1 MINRFLIIA
10 LLALSFTGCYTSF
23 SPRDSE
29 EESYGQMNESY
40 YGAPEVAEYIDSSE
54 YYTTEYYDDQPG
66 GVTVINNYAPDWGWG
81 YEPYSYSS
89 FGFYPSY
96 GFYSSYY
103 DPFCTPY
110 YTPYYG
116 GNVFVYGDAYF
127 GGGYY
132 GGISPYPSPVRYRT
146 NTSHWTSLRNT
157 GGRSVS
163 TTRSRGRATVG
174 RRTSES
180 QTRNDFLAVRG
191 VDLDRDLD
199 VSRIASRDGVSRSS
213 ATRTRNNNGTRVAKR
228 TTDLERRRI
237 STSRNNSKV
246 VRSNKKSHVQRVTQS
261 KKPTKRVRNR
271 ATSQKRSKRVY
282 SSKRS
287 GQSRSS
293 NKSSSSSYYKPSRKS
308 SSSSSSYNSSR
319 SSSPK
324 RSSVSRSS
332 HSSSSR
338 SSVSSSSKS
347 SSRSTSSTSR
357 RRR

>member
-10 LLALSFTGCYTSF
+10 LLAFSFTGCYTSF
-23 SPRDSE
+23 SPRDYE
-29 EESYGQMNESY
+29 EESYGQMNESS

-54 YYTTEYYDDQPG
+54 YYSTEEYYDEPIG
-66 GVTVINNYAPDWGWG
+66 GVTVINNYVPDWGWG

-96 GFYSSYY
+96 GFYNSYY

-132 GGISPYPSPVRYRT
+132 GDVSPYPSPVRYRT
-146 NTSHWTSLRNT
+146 NTSHWTGLRNS
-157 GGRSVS
+157 GGRSIA
-163 TTRSRGRATVG
+163 TTRSRKETTTGRT
-174 RRTSES
+174 THES
-180 QTRNDFLAVRG
+180 QTRNNFLTVRG
-191 VDLDRDLD
+191 VNLDRDLE
-199 VSRIASRDGVSRSS
+199 VSRIASRDGVARSS
-213 ATRTRNNNGTRVAKR
+213 ATKTRSDNGRRVVKR

-237 STSRNNSKV
+237 RTGRNNSKIV
-246 VRSNKKSHVQRVTQS
+246 KSNKSSHEQRVTQS

-271 ATSQKRSKRVY
+271 TTSNKRSKRVY
-282 SSKRS
+282 SSKKS
-287 GQSRSS
+287 GRKSNSR
-293 NKSSSSSYYKPSRKS
+293 KSSSSSYYKPSKKS
-308 SSSSSSYNSSR
+308 SSNSSR
-319 SSSPK
+319 SSSPQ

-338 SSVSSSSKS
+338 PSVNRS
-347 SSRSTSSTSR
+347 SSRSSSSSRSKSTSSR